1 MELEQVADIDS
12 FLGLFSLKWVLV
24 LTCINIDLYSSEKS
38 TMLNWLEN
46 SGNQPGKKL
55 RLYLVDSE
63 WQDENKV
70 FDVILLFSE

>member
-63 WQDENKV
+63 
-70 FDVILLFSE
+70 L